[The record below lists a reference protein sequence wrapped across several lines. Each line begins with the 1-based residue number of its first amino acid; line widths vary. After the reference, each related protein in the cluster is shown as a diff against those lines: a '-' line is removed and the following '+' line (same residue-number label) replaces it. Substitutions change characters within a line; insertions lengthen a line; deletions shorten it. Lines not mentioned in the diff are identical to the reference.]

1 MPPMVEKK
9 SAWIVIVA
17 RLGNHHCSLLFHA
30 RRLVK
35 HNFYCK
41 MTHSSG
47 LPGYMKIVEQN
58 HILLQVLVKPGS
70 KKPGLVQ
77 TTDEAVVLSLHS
89 PPRQGQANEE
99 LIERLA
105 KLLHLPKSNISIEA
119 GEKGKKKRVSIQGI
133 QKWQIIHEILQAAA
147 QE

>member
-1 MPPMVEKK
+1 MWMPPMVEKK

-99 LIERLA
+99 LIERQVIVPLCGV
-105 KLLHLPKSNISIEA
+105 H
-119 GEKGKKKRVSIQGI
+119 Q
-133 QKWQIIHEILQAAA
+133 
-147 QE
+147 